1 MASNSENSKKGVRHW
16 TPWLDEEPEPEPSLQ
31 VDAISRTIIILAVGI
46 IVGVAITSIGLRSLA
61 DKLDELIVGFISVV
75 IFIGAVTVWIVFNK
89 DKILEKIFGVK
100 GTDLSDLKFHGI
112 HLINNL
118 SEKNYDAAEKNLSY
132 LSSKTMAW
140 YVWFSFRRWILIVF
154 QALFIGFGGLLG
166 TILLFSQ
173 NLLIEQQTIR
183 LDKQNELIEKQNE
196 HIDQQTYLQEADR
209 RSALVF
215 RMDNTWNEVDRELK
229 TDIGRPRVRD
239 LSPELI
245 TRIVTL
251 CEMLRP
257 YRYLQGGVLSASE
270 LSPERGQVLITLAN
284 SNLDTITLKA
294 IFEKG
299 NFRFSDLAGVNF
311 RNAFLKGAA
320 LGHAALN
327 QSLFSKA
334 NLTAADLSK
343 AKLLQADFTGANL
356 ERTDFSNAELKQAN
370 FYNAR
375 LWRANF
381 SKANLRQARFS
392 GADLREANLSGAR
405 LQGVNFE
412 GADLRGAIVG
422 PDWAEILTRTGT
434 DSIYGRQ
441 YLQDYFLIDSLRV
454 EGKPIYK
461 LRAVQASRK

>member
-1 MASNSENSKKGVRHW
+1 METDSQDKKKPGGHW
-16 TPWLDEEPEPEPSLQ
+16 TPLLDEVPEPNPSLQ

-46 IVGVAITSIGLRSLA
+46 IIGVSVTSIGLRSLA
-61 DKLDELIVGFISVV
+61 EKLDELIVGFISV
-75 IFIGAVTVWIVFNK
+75 IILIGAVTVWIVFNK
-89 DKILEKIFGVK
+89 DKILEKVFGVR
-100 GTDLSDLKFHGI
+100 GTDLSDLKVRGI
-112 HLINNL
+112 ALLSNL
-118 SEKNYDAAEKNLSY
+118 SEKNYEEAEKNLSY
-132 LSSKTMAW
+132 ISSKTMAW

-229 TDIGRPRVRD
+229 TDVGRPRIRD

-284 SNLDTITLKA
+284 SNLDTFTLKA

-299 NFRFSDLAGVNF
+299 NFRFSDLVGVNF

-320 LGHAALN
+320 LDHAALN

-334 NLTAADLSK
+334 NLAEANLSK
-343 AKLLQADFTGANL
+343 AKLLQADFTGAML
-356 ERTDFSNAELKQAN
+356 ERTDFSDAELKQAT

-381 SKANLRQARFS
+381 SKANLRQARFTS
-392 GADLREANLSGAR
+392 ADLREATLNGAR
-405 LQGVNFE
+405 LQGANFE
-412 GADLRGAIVG
+412 GAKLEGAIVG
-422 PDWAEILTRTGT
+422 PEWNEALSRTGT
-434 DSIYGRQ
+434 DSLTGRN
-441 YLQDYFLIDSLRV
+441 YLLNNFQPDSIRI
-454 EGKPIYK
+454 EGKALYK
-461 LRAVQASRK
+461 LRAVQ